1 MVTSGIAVDCVVG
14 AAGAE
19 VIVVGATSRLVCEV
33 MTVEGEGMTK
43 VVLVS
48 TEACLGPIAT

>member
-1 MVTSGIAVDCVVG
+1 MVVDCVVG
-14 AAGAE
+14 AGAE
-19 VIVVGATSRLVCEV
+19 DIVVGATSRLVCEA